1 MNVPVPDP
9 PARQVEVENPE
20 AATTNANEAN
30 DIVMAEA
37 NMKPVPSTIPE
48 VNAENAP
55 EASVVQ
61 PEATV
66 VATTPVPPPRPYTI
80 EQAYNHGQLTTV

>member
-9 PARQVEVENPE
+9 PAHQVEVENLE
-20 AATTNANEAN
+20 AATTNTNEAN
-30 DIVMAEA
+30 DVVMAEENVEPAPTNVPEA
-37 NMKPVPSTIPE
+37 NDAT
-48 VNAENAP
+48 AH

-61 PEATV
+61 PEASV

-80 EQAYNHGQLTTV
+80 EQAYNHG